1 MISIEEK
8 LKNPVWYSLQE
19 THKKFLITHHDVHFY
34 DPDIC
39 IFGAFYDTS
48 KTSMALNEYGR
59 TVEKFFLV
67 SENQTAE
74 IDTNTTVLEKKISG
88 CQMVLE
94 NLIDIE
100 TTEEIVVLTEKHIDE
115 IYDLIWL
122 VMPGFY
128 RKNGFKMGKFFGIF
142 KNGKLIA
149 ISGQRMQADDFIEI
163 SSVVTHPDHTR
174 KGYARQLITHTT
186 KEILKENKLPILH
199 TNKGNVAISLY
210 EKIGF
215 KLTRDMNWWLY
226 SRK

>member
-1 MISIEEK
+1 MISLEEK

-19 THKKFLITHHDVHFY
+19 THKKFLVTHNGVQFY
-34 DPDIC
+34 NPDIC

-48 KTSMALNEYGR
+48 KTSMALNEYGK

-74 IDTNTTVLEKKISG
+74 IDANTTVLEKKIAG

-94 NLIDIE
+94 NLVDIE
-100 TTEEIVVLTEKHIDE
+100 ITEEIVALTEKHINE

-128 RKNGFKMGKFFGIF
+128 RKRGFEMGEFFGIF
-142 KNGKLIA
+142 KNEKLIA
-149 ISGQRMQADDFIEI
+149 ISGQRMQADDFIEV
-163 SSVVTHPDHTR
+163 SSVITHPDHTR
-174 KGYARQLITHTT
+174 KGYAKQLITHTT
-186 KEILKENKLPILH
+186 KAILKQSKLPILH

-210 EKIGF
+210 EKIGY

>member
-1 MISIEEK
+1 MISLEEK

-19 THKKFLITHHDVHFY
+19 THNKFLVTHNGVQFY
-34 DPDIC
+34 HPDIC
-39 IFGAFYDTS
+39 VFGSFYDTS
-48 KTSMALNEYGR
+48 KTSMALNEYGK

-67 SENQTAE
+67 SENQTPA
-74 IDTNTTVLEKKISG
+74 IDSSTTVLEKKIAG
-88 CQMVLE
+88 CQMILDNLNEIEITEKIVL
-94 NLIDIE
+94 
-100 TTEEIVVLTEKHIDE
+100 LTEAHIDE

-128 RKNGFKMGKFFGIF
+128 RKRGFEMGQFFGIF
-142 KNGKLIA
+142 KNEKLIA
-149 ISGQRMQADDFIEI
+149 ISGQRMQADDFIEV

-174 KGYARQLITHTT
+174 KGYAKQLIAHTT
-186 KEILKENKLPILH
+186 KAILEQNKLPILH

-210 EKIGF
+210 EKIGY